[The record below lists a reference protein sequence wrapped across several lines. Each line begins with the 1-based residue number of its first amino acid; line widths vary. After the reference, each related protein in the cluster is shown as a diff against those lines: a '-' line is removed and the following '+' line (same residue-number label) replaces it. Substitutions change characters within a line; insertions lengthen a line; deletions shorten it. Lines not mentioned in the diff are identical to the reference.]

1 MKASFLAL
9 PAALRA
15 EILRR
20 IAASAASLMLFAV
33 ILIFGENT
41 WLGASIA
48 IFAAVFTAMALTL
61 IRCCLSG
68 RYVAVR
74 GICIEVERS
83 RLRRRIRTVTVS
95 APPHTVKLFPRCRVS
110 GIAAGD
116 TVTLYMSDKAPVY
129 EYNGQRLIDG
139 CIAIEFV
146 KGCSNE
152 K

>member
-1 MKASFLAL
+1 MKARFLAL

-33 ILIFGENT
+33 ILIFGVDI
-41 WLGASIA
+41 WLGASMA
-48 IFAAVFTAMALTL
+48 VFAAVFTAMALTL

-68 RYVAVR
+68 HYVAVS
-74 GICIEVERS
+74 GICIEVKRS
-83 RLRRRIRTVTVS
+83 GLRRRVRTVTVS
-95 APPHTVKLFPRCRVS
+95 APPHTVKLFPQCKVS

-129 EYNGQRLIDG
+129 EYNGQRLVDG